1 MNKPIRPGQRRTLA
15 AIIGTAAA
23 AGVLVLTPLWEGTK
37 LKTYKDM
44 GGVLTYCTGATESAQ
59 WGKEYTPAQCRAQ
72 LDRDLARHAEGMM
85 ACLRVPTTDGQRI
98 AFTDI
103 AFNIGVAGFCNSSMA
118 RRTNAG
124 DARGGC
130 DALLKWNKVQGR
142 EIRGLTLRRQAEHA
156 ICLRGLK

>member
-1 MNKPIRPGQRRTLA
+1 MNKPTGARPRRALA
-15 AIIGTAAA
+15 AIIGSVAA
-23 AGVLVLTPLWEGTK
+23 AGVLLLTPAWEGTK

-59 WGKEYTPAQCRAQ
+59 WGQEYTPAQCRAQ
-72 LDRDLARHAEGMM
+72 LDLDLARHAEGMM

-118 RRTNAG
+118 HRTNAG

-130 DALLKWNKVQGR
+130 DSLLKWNKVQGK
-142 EIRGLTLRRQAEHA
+142 EIRGLTLRRQAERS